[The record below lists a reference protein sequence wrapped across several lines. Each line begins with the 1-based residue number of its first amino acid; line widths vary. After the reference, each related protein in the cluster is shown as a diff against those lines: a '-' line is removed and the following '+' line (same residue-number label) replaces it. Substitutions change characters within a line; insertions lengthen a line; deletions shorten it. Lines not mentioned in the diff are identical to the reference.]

1 MAIEQSNRAYREIGI
16 ADSHHGL
23 THHGGD
29 KEKIEKC
36 IKINRFQ
43 IEQFGYFIDKLKATK
58 DGDGTLFDHIMVSY
72 GSGLS
77 RDHDHDDLPTVITGR
92 GNGLFHLGRHVT
104 YPKETPL
111 ANLHVAMMNQM
122 GIPAETFADSTGQ
135 AWLPLGS
142 LDRTIR
148 FSATAS
154 PCCIHSMD
162 TAWSAPPWISFSR
175 WRRRGL
181 TRQNFARRS
190 SSASAKHP
198 SRAARRSTP
207 TVLISSGPSKPP
219 RSRRSSSTTSQLA
232 PCAASRGTNLWFH
245 TAQLRVGTSHR
256 FHYLIDGKK
265 FGGSYD
271 VPAYGPLSY
280 ARPGVPQGRVSE
292 KLVHTSKLYGGME
305 TNYWIYVPAQYDPAV
320 PAALM
325 VWQDGERYMSRN
337 VEEICRLCPSLY
349 RLQEVTDNLI
359 HDKKIPV
366 MIHVFVSPGTL
377 NGKPLRSILYDTVS
391 DKYGQFLLEEL
402 LPEVY
407 AKYNIRKD
415 AYSRAI
421 QGQSSGGIAA
431 FTVAYNRPESFSRV
445 YTVVGSFTAL
455 QWKPG
460 ELDGG
465 NIYPFKVRREPK
477 RNLRVWMNDG
487 SEDQEA
493 NSGSWPLQNIQ
504 LANSLKLKGLRFS
517 FQLRRRLASRRARR
531 IGAAGVPDVAV
542 AGLRSREDR
551 TDLRAE
557 RRREVEAAVPRADLQ
572 PLSRDNSRQS
582 FVYDPVFWIEFH
594 REKSCRAS

>member
-1 MAIEQSNRAYREIGI
+1 MISRTSLLALGLVAMVLYPEHGYGMERAAMDQLLTQSRTRP
-16 ADSHHGL
+16 DSP
-23 THHGGD
+23 
-29 KEKIEKC
+29 E
-36 IKINRFQ
+36 F
-43 IEQFGYFIDKLKATK
+43 
-58 DGDGTLFDHIMVSY
+58 
-72 GSGLS
+72 
-77 RDHDHDDLPTVITGR
+77 RDLLVK
-92 GNGLFHLGRHVT
+92 HLG
-104 YPKETPL
+104 E
-111 ANLHVAMMNQM
+111 
-122 GIPAETFADSTGQ
+122 
-135 AWLPLGS
+135 
-142 LDRTIR
+142 
-148 FSATAS
+148 
-154 PCCIHSMD
+154 
-162 TAWSAPPWISFSR
+162 APIKAGEAFNSNGPDFIW
-175 WRRRGL
+175 
-181 TRQNFARRS
+181 AVE
-190 SSASAKHP
+190 SASQP
-198 SRAARRSTP
+198 SMILDDQPAGPLRR
-207 TVLISSGPSKPP
+207 I
-219 RSRRSSSTTSQLA
+219 A
-232 PCAASRGTNLWFH
+232 GTNLWFH
-245 TAQLRVGTSHR
+245 VAQLRVGTSHR
-256 FHYLIDGKK
+256 FHYLVNGAK

-271 VPAYGPLSY
+271 VPAYTPDSY
-280 ARPGVPQGRVSE
+280 ARPGVPQGKISE

-305 TNYWIYVPAQYDPAV
+305 TNYWIYVPAQYNPAV

-325 VWQDGERYMSRN
+325 VWQDGERYMTRN
-337 VEEICRLCPSLY
+337 VEESCRLCPSLY

-431 FTVAYNRPESFSRV
+431 FTVAFNHPESFSRV

-504 LANSLKLKGLRFS
+504 LANSLKLKGYDFHFS
-517 FQLRRRLASRRARR
+517 FGGGSHHAALAASEL
-531 IGAAGVPDVAV
+531 PQC
-542 AGLRSREDR
+542 L
-551 TDLRAE
+551 TWLW
-557 RRREVEAAVPRADLQ
+557 
-572 PLSRDNSRQS
+572 RD
-582 FVYDPVFWIEFH
+582 YDPARTEQVFEQSAEEQSKPPFRVRIYN
-594 REKSCRAS
+594 R

>member
-1 MAIEQSNRAYREIGI
+1 MLRLKLAIGLAVALALVPWHARGMERGEMDRLLAMARTQPDSPEFRAALIKRLGEAPIKSGEAFDSNGP
-16 ADSHHGL
+16 D
-23 THHGGD
+23 
-29 KEKIEKC
+29 
-36 IKINRFQ
+36 
-43 IEQFGYFIDKLKATK
+43 FIWA
-58 DGDGTLFDHIMVSY
+58 V
-72 GSGLS
+72 
-77 RDHDHDDLPTVITGR
+77 
-92 GNGLFHLGRHVT
+92 
-104 YPKETPL
+104 E
-111 ANLHVAMMNQM
+111 
-122 GIPAETFADSTGQ
+122 
-135 AWLPLGS
+135 
-142 LDRTIR
+142 
-148 FSATAS
+148 
-154 PCCIHSMD
+154 
-162 TAWSAPPWISFSR
+162 
-175 WRRRGL
+175 
-181 TRQNFARRS
+181 
-190 SSASAKHP
+190 SASQP
-198 SRAARRSTP
+198 SMILDDQPA
-207 TVLISSGPSKPP
+207 GPL
-219 RSRRSSSTTSQLA
+219 RQIA
-232 PCAASRGTNLWFH
+232 GTNLWFH
-245 TAQLRVGTSHR
+245 VAQLRVGTSHR
-256 FHYLIDGKK
+256 FHYLVNGAK

-271 VPAYGPLSY
+271 VPAYTPDSY
-280 ARPGVPQGRVSE
+280 AKPGVPQGKISE

-325 VWQDGERYMSRN
+325 VWQDGERYMTRN
-337 VEEICRLCPSLY
+337 VEESCRLCPSLY

-431 FTVAYNRPESFSRV
+431 FTVAFNHPESFSRV

-493 NSGSWPLQNIQ
+493 PSGSWPLQNIQ
-504 LANSLKLKGLRFS
+504 LANSLKLKGYDFHFS
-517 FQLRRRLASRRARR
+517 FGGGSHHAALAASEL
-531 IGAAGVPDVAV
+531 PQC
-542 AGLRSREDR
+542 L
-551 TDLRAE
+551 TWLW
-557 RRREVEAAVPRADLQ
+557 
-572 PLSRDNSRQS
+572 RD
-582 FVYDPVFWIEFH
+582 YDPARTEQVFEQSAEEQSKPPFRVRIYN
-594 REKSCRAS
+594 R

>member
-1 MAIEQSNRAYREIGI
+1 MLRLKLLAI
-16 ADSHHGL
+16 GL
-23 THHGGD
+23 TMTIALVPWQVQGMERGEMD
-29 KEKIEKC
+29 RLLAMARAQPDSPDFRAALVKRLGEAP
-36 IKINRFQ
+36 IKSGEAFDSN
-43 IEQFGYFIDKLKATK
+43 GPDFIWA
-58 DGDGTLFDHIMVSY
+58 V
-72 GSGLS
+72 
-77 RDHDHDDLPTVITGR
+77 
-92 GNGLFHLGRHVT
+92 
-104 YPKETPL
+104 E
-111 ANLHVAMMNQM
+111 
-122 GIPAETFADSTGQ
+122 
-135 AWLPLGS
+135 
-142 LDRTIR
+142 
-148 FSATAS
+148 
-154 PCCIHSMD
+154 
-162 TAWSAPPWISFSR
+162 
-175 WRRRGL
+175 
-181 TRQNFARRS
+181 
-190 SSASAKHP
+190 SASQP
-198 SRAARRSTP
+198 SMILDDQPA
-207 TVLISSGPSKPP
+207 GPL
-219 RSRRSSSTTSQLA
+219 RQIA
-232 PCAASRGTNLWFH
+232 GTNLWFH
-245 TAQLRVGTSHR
+245 VAQLRVGTSHR
-256 FHYLIDGKK
+256 FHYLVNGAK

-271 VPAYGPLSY
+271 VPAYTPDSY
-280 ARPGVPQGRVSE
+280 ARPGVPQGKISE

-305 TNYWIYVPAQYDPAV
+305 TNYWIYVPAQYNPAV

-325 VWQDGERYMSRN
+325 VWQDGERYMTRN
-337 VEEICRLCPSLY
+337 VEESCRLCPSLY

-431 FTVAYNRPESFSRV
+431 FTVAFNHPESFSRV

-504 LANSLKLKGLRFS
+504 LANSLKLKGYDFHFS
-517 FQLRRRLASRRARR
+517 FGGGSHHAALAVSEL
-531 IGAAGVPDVAV
+531 PQC
-542 AGLRSREDR
+542 L
-551 TDLRAE
+551 TWLW
-557 RRREVEAAVPRADLQ
+557 
-572 PLSRDNSRQS
+572 RD
-582 FVYDPVFWIEFH
+582 YDPARTEQVFEQSAEEQSKPPFRVRIYN
-594 REKSCRAS
+594 R

>member
-1 MAIEQSNRAYREIGI
+1 MVLYPEHGYGMERA
-16 ADSHHGL
+16 AMDQLL
-23 THHGGD
+23 T
-29 KEKIEKC
+29 
-36 IKINRFQ
+36 
-43 IEQFGYFIDKLKATK
+43 
-58 DGDGTLFDHIMVSY
+58 
-72 GSGLS
+72 LS
-77 RDHDHDDLPTVITGR
+77 RTRPDSPEFRDLLVKQLGEAPIKAGEAFNS
-92 GNGLFHLGRHVT
+92 NGPDFIWAV
-104 YPKETPL
+104 E
-111 ANLHVAMMNQM
+111 
-122 GIPAETFADSTGQ
+122 
-135 AWLPLGS
+135 
-142 LDRTIR
+142 
-148 FSATAS
+148 
-154 PCCIHSMD
+154 
-162 TAWSAPPWISFSR
+162 
-175 WRRRGL
+175 
-181 TRQNFARRS
+181 
-190 SSASAKHP
+190 SASQP
-198 SRAARRSTP
+198 SMILDDQPAGPLRR
-207 TVLISSGPSKPP
+207 I
-219 RSRRSSSTTSQLA
+219 A
-232 PCAASRGTNLWFH
+232 GTNLWFH
-245 TAQLRVGTSHR
+245 VAQLRVGTSHR
-256 FHYLIDGKK
+256 FHYLVNGAK

-271 VPAYGPLSY
+271 VPAYTPDWY
-280 ARPGVPQGRVSE
+280 ARPGVPQGKISE
-292 KLVHTSKLYGGME
+292 KLIHTSKLYGGME

-325 VWQDGERYMSRN
+325 VWQDGERYMTRN
-337 VEEICRLCPSLY
+337 VEESCRLCPSLY

-431 FTVAYNRPESFSRV
+431 FTVAFNHPESFSRV

-504 LANSLKLKGLRFS
+504 LANSLKLKGYDFHFS
-517 FQLRRRLASRRARR
+517 FGGGSHHAALATSEL
-531 IGAAGVPDVAV
+531 PQC
-542 AGLRSREDR
+542 L
-551 TDLRAE
+551 TWLW
-557 RRREVEAAVPRADLQ
+557 
-572 PLSRDNSRQS
+572 RD
-582 FVYDPVFWIEFH
+582 YDPARTEQVFEQSAEEQSKPPFRVRIYN
-594 REKSCRAS
+594 R